1 MSLEP
6 TNRIDITSH
15 IFQLKGAYPQGAARK
30 TLIEVIKAFQASTGA
45 DLKSVDVMLPNGKKV
60 SILDYVKQADSTND
74 LPSAYLLQKA
84 CKDPKIIAEEV
95 IPKVEKFKSDQKW
108 HSGADPV
115 RITLDL
121 RSSQAKPKSV
131 NNIAMGQGPV
141 SQQEIMDP
149 NRSIKQAGKASNIAD
164 NENGFKFT
172 YSEKWVLGLLDEMG
186 YSQKI
191 V

>member
-1 MSLEP
+1 MGIGP
-6 TNRIDITSH
+6 TNGIDITS
-15 IFQLKGAYPQGAARK
+15 IISQMKGAFPQGAARK
-30 TLIEVIKAFQASTGA
+30 TLAQVLKDFVASTGA
-45 DLKSVDVMLPNGKKV
+45 DLKSVDVILPDGKKV
-60 SILDYVKQADSTND
+60 SILDFVKQVDGKND

-121 RSSQAKPKSV
+121 RSSQAKPKSAS
-131 NNIAMGQGPV
+131 NIAIGQGALNP
-141 SQQEIMDP
+141 QEIMDP
-149 NRSIKQAGKASNIAD
+149 NKNIKQAGKASNID
-164 NENGFKFT
+164 DKENGFKFT
-172 YSEKWVLGLLDEMG
+172 YSEKWVIGLLDEMG